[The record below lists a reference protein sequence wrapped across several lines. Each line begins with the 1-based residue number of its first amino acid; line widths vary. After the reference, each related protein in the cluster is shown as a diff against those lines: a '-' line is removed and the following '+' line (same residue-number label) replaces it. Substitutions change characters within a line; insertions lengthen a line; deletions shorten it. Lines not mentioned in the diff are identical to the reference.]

1 MSNYNLEIAPSN
13 VLSNGIVSFKNGNP
27 VISFIVGEQERLLI
41 GRSVRLV
48 GKFRCRKG
56 VDDAAAGTDM
66 ACANDGLFTSG
77 RLGVYGAIDQLV
89 IKSQQTHQVIEHI
102 KHYNRF
108 MSSYLPSTT
117 SKCDNIS
124 HLSETALVMPNHL
137 LYKQSVV
144 DNQAQAT
151 TGNSFC
157 VPLICGLFNGVADI
171 PLSSEWGLKGL
182 LIEIHLAPDN
192 NFLYSGTLQ
201 FPQEFPVP
209 VTTGLTDS
217 SYEMSD
223 VKLVCEVT
231 DPSAQVQQQYPASGG
246 TFEYNSISSYFTSIN
261 STNAIVNFNLG
272 LKRVLGVFMNF
283 VPSTRINN
291 LGFNGLATNPL
302 INTDSLPAEV
312 QKVSF
317 LRGGDKFPLA
327 YDIDYLGKDGSAANT
342 YQEWDSQVARNFIN
356 AFRNWAK
363 NDRVMTNSQ
372 NTYSVPNNATAAARN
387 PYDHLNDIDGGQAFG
402 VGIAYDVI
410 SDHGVDFS
418 SQAWGMQM
426 SANLNTNMPHG
437 VYLFA
442 HSKSTIAYNQ
452 TGLQV
457 VS

>member
-27 VISFIVGEQERLLI
+27 VISFIIGEQDRLLI
-41 GRSVRLV
+41 GRSLRLV
-48 GKFRCRKG
+48 GKFRVRKG
-56 VDDAAAGTDM
+56 VDDGAAGTDM
-66 ACANDGLFTSG
+66 ACANDGLFASG
-77 RLGVYGAIDQLV
+77 RLGVYGAIDQVV

-108 MSSYLPSTT
+108 MSSYLPATT
-117 SKCDNIS
+117 SICDSES
-124 HLSETALVMPNHL
+124 HLAETSLVMPNYQL
-137 LYKQSVV
+137 FKQSVL

-157 VPLICGLFNGVADI
+157 VPLICGLFNGVANI
-171 PLSSEWGLKGL
+171 PLSSTWGLKGL

-192 NFLYSGTLQ
+192 NFLYAGRLQ
-201 FPQEFPVP
+201 GPKVGGKDAP
-209 VTTGLTDS
+209 VTTGLTDA

-223 VKLVCEVT
+223 IKLVCEVI
-231 DPSAQVQQQYPASGG
+231 DPSPEALQQYPASGG

-291 LGFNGLATNPL
+291 LGYNGLATNPL
-302 INTDSLPAEV
+302 INDTFAPAEV

-317 LRGGDKFPLA
+317 LRGGDKFPLQ
-327 YDIDYLGKDGSAANT
+327 YDIDYLGKDGSATDT

-356 AFRNWAK
+356 AFGKWAS
-363 NDRVMTNSQ
+363 NDRMVTNSQ
-372 NTYSVPNNATAAARN
+372 NTYSVGNQATNTA
-387 PYDHLNDIDGGQAFG
+387 YDHLEDIDGGQGFG
-402 VGIAYDVI
+402 IGMAYDVI
-410 SDHGVDFS
+410 SDQGVDFS
-418 SQAWGMQM
+418 SQAWGLQLT
-426 SANLNTNMPHG
+426 ANLNTNKPHG
-437 VYLFA
+437 CYLFA
-442 HSKSTIAYNQ
+442 HSKNVIAYNQ

-457 VS
+457 IS